1 MLKYEVAMNDLL
13 QLEPVITSDEIVA
26 GPAISGDSSFMSA
39 NTEVISEY
47 DLRSKCIIPVFCK
60 DNESTISH
68 PEFMEAVI
76 YAAQGFFKRESFLQP
91 AVRVSHPIKG
101 RIPSAIGKPVEQL
114 REDEKTVYYE
124 RMAFVVEVPSIRD
137 TVNGNELSLA
147 IGGVRAYHLDNLS
160 GRKAE
165 ERFKVFIGFKN
176 KVCVNLCIWTDGFK
190 SEIRARSVSEIVQE
204 SFSLFSSFRPEY
216 QLESMGSFGDYSLS
230 EHQFAQLIGRS
241 RLYQYLPVRVKKEI
255 QQVIPLSDCQ
265 ISTVAKDYYSDKSFC
280 RDADGNIDLW
290 RVYNLFTRANKS
302 SYIDT
307 FLDRGVAATSFI
319 GSLQNALK
327 SDSEHWFLS

>member
-1 MLKYEVAMNDLL
+1 MHQYEVVMNDLL
-13 QLEPVITSDEIVA
+13 QLEPVITSDEVVI
-26 GPAISGDSSFMSA
+26 GPAISSDANFMTA

-47 DLRSKCIIPVFCK
+47 DLRNKCIIPVFCK

-68 PEFMEAVI
+68 PEFMEAVM
-76 YAAQGFFKRESFLQP
+76 YAAQGFFKRESFLEP
-91 AVRVSHPIKG
+91 AVRVSHPIKD
-101 RIPSAIGKPVEQL
+101 RVPSAIGKPVEQL

-137 TVNGNELSLA
+137 TIGGNELSLT
-147 IGGVRAYHLDNLS
+147 IGGVRAYHLDNLN

-165 ERFKVFIGFKN
+165 ERFKVFIGFEN
-176 KVCVNLCIWTDGFK
+176 KICLNLCIWSDGFK

-204 SFSLFSSFRPEY
+204 SFSLFSSFRPEH
-216 QLESMGSFGDYSLS
+216 QLEAIGSFGDYYLS

-241 RLYQYLPVRVKKEI
+241 RLYQYLPVRVKKDI
-255 QQVIPLSDCQ
+255 QQVVPLSDSQ

-280 RDADGNIDLW
+280 RETDGNINLW

-319 GSLQNALK
+319 GGIQQAIMTGSG
-327 SDSEHWFLS
+327 HWFLS